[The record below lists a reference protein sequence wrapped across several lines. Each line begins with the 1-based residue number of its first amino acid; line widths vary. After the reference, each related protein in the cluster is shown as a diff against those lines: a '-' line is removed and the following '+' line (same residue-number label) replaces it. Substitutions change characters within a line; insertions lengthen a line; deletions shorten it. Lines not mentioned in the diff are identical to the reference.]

1 MSDLLGGSAVRS
13 RLGEMTANGAE
24 RKLDSHVGSFRFAPK
39 ADTWTCH
46 TAGALAYRGA
56 PVPTRH
62 ANGLNA
68 SINGDLGAA
77 TARAPEERRRKR
89 F

>member
-1 MSDLLGGSAVRS
+1 MPGI
-13 RLGEMTANGAE
+13 GAE
-24 RKLDSHVGSFRFAPK
+24 RKLDSHVGRFRFAPK
-39 ADTWTCH
+39 ADACTCH
-46 TAGALAYRGA
+46 TAAALAYRGA

-68 SINGDLGAA
+68 SINGDLGTA
-77 TARAPEERRRKR
+77 TARAPQERRRKR